1 MTYTNLF
8 FKSNSETSTPNQV
21 PSTTYSEIL
30 GSRAEIRKSNI
41 NSDIYYFF
49 SFSTCPYGANFEKA
63 RLHVKLQRSND
74 NFSSNVVDVANCNY
88 NFSTDT
94 GGGADHL
101 YKNNNVFFI
110 VQNTGNDS
118 LRLVIRSYGSNTRS
132 YLHFTPHFDGA
143 LDHNNKYYYPT
154 LIVKEL
160 Q

>member
-21 PSTTYSEIL
+21 TSTTYTEIT
-30 GSRAEIRKSNI
+30 GSRVDVNKVSTS
-41 NSDIYYFF
+41 SDLYYYF
-49 SFSTCPYGANFEKA
+49 SFSTCPYNSEKA
-63 RLHVKLQRSND
+63 RLHIKLQRSSD
-74 NFSSNVVDVANCNY
+74 NFSSNIVDVPNCNY

-94 GGGADHL
+94 GGGTDHL
-101 YKNNNVFFI
+101 YKNNNIFFI